1 MFGLLKRYLKDYWVQ
16 MLIVVIFTIGQA
28 FAQTSLPKYLN
39 DIVDNGVAKG
49 DVPYIWKIGAIML
62 AMTVVMGV
70 CMIFAGYFS
79 AYVTA
84 KFTTRI
90 RADLFRK
97 SQTFSDLDYQ
107 KFSKETLLT
116 RATSDTTQ
124 MQMVVINM
132 LRNAMLVPFVAVFT
146 FVRCILLDAPLSLI
160 LGGAFILSMLI
171 VRHYNRKSMPVF
183 MDLQGKTDY
192 VSTLINEKL
201 TGARTIRAFNR
212 QQYEIEKLT
221 KANEDVRD
229 TAIYANSFIVYLTP
243 IVQVIMN
250 LVVVIVLCLGPVQMQ
265 SGVISLSGLLV
276 YIQYSIQLAGGF
288 ATIMAIV
295 NALPRCE
302 VAAKRIVEVLDYS
315 PKTAKPTQVKKVEVP
330 KGEIRFEDVNFGYS
344 GAYDMVLQDIN
355 LTIPAGKT
363 TAIVGATGSGK
374 STLLKLILQFFG
386 TEFYGSIYIDGVDTK
401 EMSPHD
407 LRHLISY
414 APQKANI
421 YSGTVESNLRVAKP
435 DATKEDIQKACDMAM
450 VSEFLEAKHAGAE
463 FELAQGGAN
472 LSGGQRQRMSLA
484 RAFIKDAS
492 IYLMDDTFSA
502 LDFKT
507 DAAVRGAMYRELKG
521 KTIVVVAQRIPTIM
535 NADQIVVLDQGHII
549 GIGSHKELLVN
560 CPVYR
565 EIYETQVSQSGEGA
579 VS

>member
-1 MFGLLKRYLKDYWVQ
+1 MFGLLKRYLKGYWVQ
-16 MLIVVIFTIGQA
+16 MLVVVLFTIGQA
-28 FAQTSLPKYLN
+28 YAQTSLPKYLN

-49 DVPYIWKIGAIML
+49 NVPYIWRIGSIML
-62 AMTVVMGV
+62 AMTVIMGI
-70 CMIFAGYFS
+70 CMIFAGCFS

-84 KFTTRI
+84 KFTTGI
-90 RADLFRK
+90 CADLFRK

-107 KFSKETLLT
+107 KFSKETLLA

-124 MQMVVINM
+124 MQIVVINM
-132 LRNAMLVPFVAVFT
+132 LRNALLVPFVAVFT
-146 FVRCILLDAPLSLI
+146 FIRCVLLDAPLSLI
-160 LGGAFILSMLI
+160 LGGAFLLSMLI
-171 VRHYNRKSMPVF
+171 VRHYNSKSMPVF
-183 MDLQGKTDY
+183 MELQKKTDY
-192 VSTLINEKL
+192 VSILINEKL

-221 KANEDVRD
+221 KADRDVLD

-250 LVVVIVLCLGPVQMQ
+250 LVVVLVLCLGPIQMQ
-265 SGVISLSGLLV
+265 GGIISLSGLIV

-288 ATIMAIV
+288 ATIMAII

-302 VAAKRIVEVLDYS
+302 VAARRIVEVLDYS
-315 PKTAKPTQVKKVEVP
+315 PKTAKVTRPAKVEVP
-330 KGEIRFEDVNFGYS
+330 KGEIRFADVNFGYS

-374 STLLKLILQFFG
+374 TTLLKLILQFFG
-386 TEFYGSIYIDGVDTK
+386 AEFYGSIYIDGVDTR
-401 EMSPHD
+401 EMLPHD
-407 LRHLISY
+407 IRCLISY
-414 APQKANI
+414 APQKANL

-435 DATKEDIQKACDMAM
+435 DATEDDIRRACDMAM
-450 VSEFLEAKHAGAE
+450 VSEFLEAKHAGWE

-492 IYLMDDTFSA
+492 IYLLDDTFSA
-502 LDFKT
+502 LDYKT
-507 DAAVRGAMYRELKG
+507 DAAVRDAMYREMKG
-521 KTIVVVAQRIPTIM
+521 KTIVVVAQRIPTIL
-535 NADQIVVLDQGHII
+535 NADQIIVLDKGHII

-560 CPVYR
+560 CPIYR
-565 EIYETQVSQSGEGA
+565 EIYETQVSQGGGEA